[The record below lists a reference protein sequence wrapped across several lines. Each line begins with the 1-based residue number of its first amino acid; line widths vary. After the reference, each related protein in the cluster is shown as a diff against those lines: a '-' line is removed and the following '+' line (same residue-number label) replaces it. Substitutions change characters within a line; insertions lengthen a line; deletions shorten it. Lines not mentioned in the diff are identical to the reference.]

1 MYLFTGESHDEN
13 SENDSK
19 KSSRVDNIATPDDI
33 NTAEGGI
40 QQLRGPNFDPPPKL
54 YTPST
59 LNIDFIQW
67 HTHLIVYAVK

>member
-40 QQLRGPNFDPPPKL
+40 QQLRGPNFDPPPPSNGQKWTFYQFSIL
-54 YTPST
+54 CHVTPV
-59 LNIDFIQW
+59 DFF
-67 HTHLIVYAVK
+67 